1 MIAPPRPPQ
10 DDPELLIK
18 EAQARRRRR
27 HLRIAAGVAVAAALG
42 LGIYAITGGGDNRS
56 ATDGSPASSVPACR
70 ASQLATTAEGG
81 PGESPMQDAA
91 AIQLVDRSS
100 QACVLPSGIPTV
112 TFALRGKT
120 LRTGERTMQP
130 PYRELGIR
138 ASHVLAP
145 GRKVTYFLHWRFCWR
160 PSAEPTR
167 GESAT
172 VILRFGS
179 GLRFV
184 LPEGTPEN
192 IPIVP
197 DCAKEAGPPQ
207 TLLVTP
213 LLRVVPT

>member
-1 MIAPPRPPQ
+1 MIAPPRPPH

-18 EAQARRRRR
+18 EARARRRRR
-27 HLRIAAGVAVAAALG
+27 HLLIAAGVGIAAAVG
-42 LGIYAITGGGDNRS
+42 LSIYALAGGDPGRS
-56 ATDGSPASSVPACR
+56 ATDGSPRGGAPACR
-70 ASQLATTAEGG
+70 AFQLATTAEGG
-81 PGESPMQDAA
+81 PGEDPGQDAA

-120 LRTGERTMQP
+120 LRTDERPMQP
-130 PYRELGIR
+130 PYRELGVR

-167 GESAT
+167 GETAT
-172 VILRFGS
+172 VTLRFGN
-179 GLRFV
+179 GLRFD

-213 LLRVVPT
+213 LLRVVPI